1 MCSMA
6 LLHSRV
12 REVFYIIPRKR
23 GGGFESK
30 MGVHGRKDL
39 NHRFEAW
46 KWVGGISAEARAV
59 LESVDESI
67 AI

>member
-46 KWVGGISAEARAV
+46 KWVGDISAEARAV